1 MNATYLA
8 FAAAVALLIASPGP
22 VVALVVA
29 DARRS
34 WPAWTIL
41 GGVISAQLL
50 LIAALMLIY
59 LALDLKPVILEWG
72 QVLGGLYLIWLGA
85 DGLCGGGGEEA
96 REVPRPQSHYFWR
109 AMAVGLSNPKD
120 ILFFLAF
127 LPGFILPAQPFAL
140 QALALITIWALVDVS
155 ILITYSLVSRQLSSN
170 DRLQG
175 LLDLLPN
182 FFLLALGLVSCGMGV
197 NSLIG

>member
-22 VVALVVA
+22 VVALVIA

-41 GGVISAQLL
+41 GGVLSAQLL
-50 LIAALMLIY
+50 LIAALVLIY
-59 LALDLKPVILEWG
+59 LALDLEPIILEWG

-85 DGLCGGGGEEA
+85 DGLCGGNDA
-96 REVPRPQSHYFWR
+96 KQHLPRSHVHYFWR

-127 LPGFILPAQPFAL
+127 LPGFILPAQPFAP
-140 QALALITIWALVDVS
+140 QAAALIVIWALVDVT
-155 ILITYSLVSRQLSSN
+155 ILIAYSLVSRKLSSH
-170 DRLQG
+170 DRLQQ

-182 FFLLALGLVSCGMGV
+182 FFLLALGLVSCGMGITSLV
-197 NSLIG
+197 N

>member
-22 VVALVVA
+22 VVALVIA

-41 GGVISAQLL
+41 GGVLSAQLL
-50 LIAALMLIY
+50 MIAALVVIY
-59 LALDLKPVILEWG
+59 LALDLQPVILEWG
-72 QVLGGLYLIWLGA
+72 QVIGGLYLIWLGA
-85 DGLCGGGGEEA
+85 DGLCGGDDEEKDIS
-96 REVPRPQSHYFWR
+96 RPQSHYFWR

-127 LPGFILPAQPFAL
+127 LPGFILPAQPFAP
-140 QALALITIWALVDVS
+140 QAVTLIAIWAFVDIS
-155 ILITYSLVSRQLSSN
+155 ILVTYSLVSR
-170 DRLQG
+170 RLASHDTLQRA
-175 LLDLLPN
+175 LTLLPS
-182 FFLLALGLVSCGMGV
+182 FFLLGLGLISCGMGI
-197 NSLIG
+197 NSLIK

>member
-8 FAAAVALLIASPGP
+8 FAAAVTLLIASPGP
-22 VVALVVA
+22 VVALVIA

-41 GGVISAQLL
+41 GGVLSAQLL
-50 LIAALMLIY
+50 LIAALVVIY
-59 LALDLKPVILEWG
+59 LALDLKPAILEWG
-72 QVLGGLYLIWLGA
+72 QVIGGLYLIWLGA
-85 DGLCGGGGEEA
+85 DGLCGGNDGTPSL
-96 REVPRPQSHYFWR
+96 PRTQSHYFWR

-127 LPGFILPAQPFAL
+127 LPGFILPAQPFAP
-140 QALALITIWALVDVS
+140 QALALIMIWAVVDVS
-155 ILITYSLVSRQLSSN
+155 ILVTYSLASRHLASHG
-170 DRLQG
+170 RLQG
-175 LLDLLPN
+175 LLDLLPS

-197 NSLIG
+197 NSLVN

>member
-41 GGVISAQLL
+41 GGVLSAQML
-50 LIAALMLIY
+50 LIAALMVIY

-72 QVLGGLYLIWLGA
+72 QVLGGLYLI
-85 DGLCGGGGEEA
+85 
-96 REVPRPQSHYFWR
+96 
-109 AMAVGLSNPKD
+109 
-120 ILFFLAF
+120 
-127 LPGFILPAQPFAL
+127 
-140 QALALITIWALVDVS
+140 
-155 ILITYSLVSRQLSSN
+155 
-170 DRLQG
+170 
-175 LLDLLPN
+175 
-182 FFLLALGLVSCGMGV
+182 
-197 NSLIG
+197 

>member
-22 VVALVVA
+22 VVALVIA

-41 GGVISAQLL
+41 GGVISAQVLM
-50 LIAALMLIY
+50 IAALVMIY
-59 LALDLKPVILEWG
+59 LALDLEPVILEWG
-72 QVLGGLYLIWLGA
+72 QVIGGLYLIWLGA
-85 DGLCGGGGEEA
+85 DGLCGGNDEA
-96 REVPRPQSHYFWR
+96 PEQERPHAHYFWR

-127 LPGFILPAQPFAL
+127 LPGFILPTQPFAP
-140 QALALITIWALVDVS
+140 QAVALIAIWALVDIS
-155 ILITYSLVSRQLSSN
+155 ILVTYSLVSRRLSN
-170 DRLQG
+170 LDRLQRV
-175 LLDLLPN
+175 LDLLPS
-182 FFLLALGLVSCGMGV
+182 FFLLALGLVSCGMGITSLV
-197 NSLIG
+197 N

>member
-22 VVALVVA
+22 VVALVIA

-41 GGVISAQLL
+41 GGVLSAQILL
-50 LIAALMLIY
+50 VAALVMIY
-59 LALDLKPVILEWG
+59 LALDLEPVILEWG
-72 QVLGGLYLIWLGA
+72 QVVGGLYLIWLGA
-85 DGLCGGGGEEA
+85 DGLCGGNENQPQL
-96 REVPRPQSHYFWR
+96 PRSHVHYFWR

-127 LPGFILPAQPFAL
+127 LPGFILPAQPFAP
-140 QALALITIWALVDVS
+140 QAAALIAIWALVDVS
-155 ILITYSLVSRQLSSN
+155 ILITYSLVSRHLSSQG
-170 DRLQG
+170 RLQQV
-175 LLDLLPN
+175 LDLLPS
-182 FFLLALGLVSCGMGV
+182 FFLLALGLVSCGMGITSLV
-197 NSLIG
+197 N

>member
-22 VVALVVA
+22 VVALVIA

-50 LIAALMLIY
+50 LVAALVLIY
-59 LALDLKPVILEWG
+59 LALDLEPVILEWG

-85 DGLCGGGGEEA
+85 DGLCGGGEENTNL
-96 REVPRPQSHYFWR
+96 PRSEAHYFWR

-127 LPGFILPAQPFAL
+127 LPGFILPAQPFAP
-140 QALALITIWALVDVS
+140 QAAALIAIWALVDVS
-155 ILITYSLVSRQLSSN
+155 ILIAYSLVSRHLSSHE
-170 DRLQG
+170 RLQRV
-175 LLDLLPN
+175 LDLLPS
-182 FFLLALGLVSCGMGV
+182 FFLLGLGLVSCGMGV
-197 NSLIG
+197 TSLVN

>member
-41 GGVISAQLL
+41 GGVLSAQLL
-50 LIAALMLIY
+50 LIAALVLIY
-59 LALDLKPVILEWG
+59 LALDLEPVILEWG

-85 DGLCGGGGEEA
+85 DGLCGGDDETPKQA
-96 REVPRPQSHYFWR
+96 RPHAHYFWR

-127 LPGFILPAQPFAL
+127 LPGFILPAQPFAP
-140 QALALITIWALVDVS
+140 QAVALIVIWALVDVS
-155 ILITYSLVSRQLSSN
+155 ILVAYSLVSRRLSSHE
-170 DRLQG
+170 RLQRV
-175 LLDLLPN
+175 LDLLPS
-182 FFLLALGLVSCGMGV
+182 FFLLGLGLVSCGMGV
-197 NSLIG
+197 SSLVD

>member
-29 DARRS
+29 DARRV
-34 WPAWTIL
+34 WPLWTIL
-41 GGVISAQLL
+41 GGVLSAQVLML
-50 LIAALMLIY
+50 AALLAIY
-59 LALDLKPVILEWG
+59 LALDLEPVILEWG

-85 DGLCGGGGEEA
+85 DGLCGGGSEYG
-96 REVPRPQSHYFWR
+96 RPRKSHAHHFWR

-127 LPGFILPAQPFAL
+127 LPGFILPGQPFAP
-140 QALALITIWALVDVS
+140 QALALIAIWAVIDLSV
-155 ILITYSLVSRQLSSN
+155 LLAYSLLSR
-170 DRLQG
+170 RLTGTG
-175 LLDLLPN
+175 LLQRLLDVLPSY
-182 FFLLALGLVSCGMGV
+182 FLVGLGLTSCCLGV
-197 NSLIG
+197 LRMLQ

>member
-22 VVALVVA
+22 VVALVIA

-41 GGVISAQLL
+41 GGVLSAQML
-50 LIAALMLIY
+50 LIAALMVIY

-85 DGLCGGGGEEA
+85 DGLCGGGGEAKEL
-96 REVPRPQSHYFWR
+96 PRPQSHYFWR

-127 LPGFILPAQPFAL
+127 LPGFILQAQPFAP
-140 QALALITIWALVDVS
+140 QALALIAIWALVDVS

-197 NSLIG
+197 NSLIS

>member
-22 VVALVVA
+22 VVALVIA

-41 GGVISAQLL
+41 GGVLSAQLL
-50 LIAALMLIY
+50 MIAALVVIY
-59 LALDLKPVILEWG
+59 LALDLQPVILEWG
-72 QVLGGLYLIWLGA
+72 QVIGGLYLIWLGA
-85 DGLCGGGGEEA
+85 DGLCGGDDEEKDIS
-96 REVPRPQSHYFWR
+96 RPQSHYFWR

-127 LPGFILPAQPFAL
+127 LPGFILPAQPFAP
-140 QALALITIWALVDVS
+140 QAVTLIAIWAFVDIS
-155 ILITYSLVSRQLSSN
+155 ILVTYSLVSR
-170 DRLQG
+170 RLASHDTLQRA
-175 LLDLLPN
+175 LTLLPS
-182 FFLLALGLVSCGMGV
+182 FFLLGLGLISCGMGI
-197 NSLIG
+197 NSLI

>member
-50 LIAALMLIY
+50 LVAALVLIY
-59 LALDLKPVILEWG
+59 LALDLEPVILEWG

-85 DGLCGGGGEEA
+85 DGLCGGGDEA
-96 REVPRPQSHYFWR
+96 TNLPRSEAHYFWR

-127 LPGFILPAQPFAL
+127 LPGFILPAQPFAP
-140 QALALITIWALVDVS
+140 QAAALIAIWALVDVS
-155 ILITYSLVSRQLSSN
+155 ILITYSLLSRHLSSHE
-170 DRLQG
+170 RLQRV
-175 LLDLLPN
+175 LDLLPS
-182 FFLLALGLVSCGMGV
+182 FFLLALGLVSCGMGITSLV
-197 NSLIG
+197 N

>member
-8 FAAAVALLIASPGP
+8 FAAAITLLIASPGP
-22 VVALVVA
+22 VVALVIA

-41 GGVISAQLL
+41 GGVLSAQILL
-50 LIAALMLIY
+50 VAALVLIY
-59 LALDLKPVILEWG
+59 LALDLEPVILEWG
-72 QVLGGLYLIWLGA
+72 QVIGGLYLIWLGA
-85 DGLCGGGGEEA
+85 DGLCGGNDEKPHL
-96 REVPRPQSHYFWR
+96 PRSHVHYFWR

-127 LPGFILPAQPFAL
+127 LPGFILPAQPFAP
-140 QALALITIWALVDVS
+140 QAATLIAIWALVDVS
-155 ILITYSLVSRQLSSN
+155 ILITYSLAARRLASHPQL
-170 DRLQG
+170 QQV
-175 LLDLLPN
+175 LDLLPS

-197 NSLIG
+197 NSLVN

>member
-8 FAAAVALLIASPGP
+8 FAAAVTLLIASPGP
-22 VVALVVA
+22 VVALVIA

-41 GGVISAQLL
+41 GGVVSAQLL
-50 LIAALMLIY
+50 LIAALVVIY
-59 LALDLKPVILEWG
+59 LALDLEPVILEWG

-85 DGLCGGGGEEA
+85 DGLCGGA
-96 REVPRPQSHYFWR
+96 AQSTTQPRPQAHYFWR

-127 LPGFILPAQPFAL
+127 LPGFILPAQPFAP
-140 QALALITIWALVDVS
+140 QAAALIAIWALVDVS
-155 ILITYSLVSRQLSSN
+155 ILIIYSLVSRHLSSQQ
-170 DRLQG
+170 RLQG
-175 LLDLLPN
+175 LLDMLPS

-197 NSLIG
+197 TSLVN

>member
-8 FAAAVALLIASPGP
+8 FAAAVTLLIASPGP
-22 VVALVVA
+22 VVALVIA

-41 GGVISAQLL
+41 GGVLSAQI
-50 LIAALMLIY
+50 LIVAALLLIY
-59 LALDLKPVILEWG
+59 LALDLNPVILEWG

-85 DGLCGGGGEEA
+85 DGLCGGRDETPLQDRTQA
-96 REVPRPQSHYFWR
+96 HYFWR

-127 LPGFILPAQPFAL
+127 LPGFILPAQPFAP
-140 QALALITIWALVDVS
+140 QAITLIAIWALVDVS
-155 ILITYSLVSRQLSSN
+155 ILVTYSLVSRRLSRYE
-170 DRLQG
+170 RLQRM
-175 LLDLLPN
+175 LDLLPS
-182 FFLLALGLVSCGMGV
+182 FFLLGLGLVSCGMGIT
-197 NSLIG
+197 SLAD

>member
-22 VVALVVA
+22 VVALVIA

-41 GGVISAQLL
+41 GGVLSAQLL
-50 LIAALMLIY
+50 MIAALVLIY
-59 LALDLKPVILEWG
+59 LALDLQPVILEWG
-72 QVLGGLYLIWLGA
+72 QVIGGLYLIWLGA
-85 DGLCGGGGEEA
+85 DGLCGGDDESKEI
-96 REVPRPQSHYFWR
+96 PRPQSHYFWR

-127 LPGFILPAQPFAL
+127 LPGFILPAQPFAP
-140 QALALITIWALVDVS
+140 QAVALIAIWAFVDISVLV
-155 ILITYSLVSRQLSSN
+155 TYSLVSR
-170 DRLQG
+170 RLASHDALQRV
-175 LLDLLPN
+175 LTLLPS
-182 FFLLALGLVSCGMGV
+182 FFLLGLGLVSCGMGI
-197 NSLIG
+197 NSLIK